1 MPLWRFLVGY
11 VALLSFAPVAFMPNQ
26 ARAVFSKGARVGDEA
41 EPRASSL
48 LQALFSKEVAG
59 SRHQALLA
67 SLLSVADSLGAI
79 LGPLWMGA
87 AASGG
92 DAGGG
97 GGDDD
102 GGDDDRSGPVARVMF
117 VGLVGWAGVLA
128 VLVPAVW
135 YACCPPRGSAPKPP
149 PPSGAPFLAVPAE
162 EEGEDKAAAS

>member
-1 MPLWRFLVGY
+1 MPYEFGRYEAAAEQMYAALWETTPHVLGVSCDEAY
-11 VALLSFAPVAFMPNQ
+11 LECSALLEDD
-26 ARAVFSKGARVGDEA
+26 G
-41 EPRASSL
+41 
-48 LQALFSKEVAG
+48 
-59 SRHQALLA
+59 
-67 SLLSVADSLGAI
+67 
-79 LGPLWMGA
+79 
-87 AASGG
+87 GG
-92 DAGGG
+92 DGDGGGGDGDGDGGGDDGGG

-162 EEGEDKAAAS
+162 EEGEDKAAASERP

>member
-11 VALLSFAPVAFMPNQ
+11 VALLSFAPVAFMPN
-26 ARAVFSKGARVGDEA
+26 
-41 EPRASSL
+41 
-48 LQALFSKEVAG
+48 QALFSKEVAG

-92 DAGGG
+92 GGGDDDDDGG

-102 GGDDDRSGPVARVMF
+102 
-117 VGLVGWAGVLA
+117 
-128 VLVPAVW
+128 VPTTL
-135 YACCPPRGSAPKPP
+135 
-149 PPSGAPFLAVPAE
+149 PSGQTPSP
-162 EEGEDKAAAS
+162 

>member
-1 MPLWRFLVGY
+1 
-11 VALLSFAPVAFMPNQ
+11 MPN
-26 ARAVFSKGARVGDEA
+26 
-41 EPRASSL
+41 
-48 LQALFSKEVAG
+48 QALFSKEVAG

-92 DAGGG
+92 G

-117 VGLVGWAGVLA
+117 VGLVGWAGMLA